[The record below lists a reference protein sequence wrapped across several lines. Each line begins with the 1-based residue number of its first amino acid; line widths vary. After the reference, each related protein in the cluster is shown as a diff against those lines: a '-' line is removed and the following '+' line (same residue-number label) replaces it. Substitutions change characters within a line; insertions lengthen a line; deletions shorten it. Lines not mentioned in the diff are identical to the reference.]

1 MTASTRR
8 LPSTTSDTDTNR
20 SFLIFNKPIP
30 QPSSI
35 QIYNVDTDMPGTPL
49 FEIITSNDPT
59 DFMETSTMSPKTQSP
74 QLIASTSLDTNS
86 LRDDNQDIDFNK
98 STKKLDKIVKKINT
112 INAEKEEKEQAE
124 PTNSPEPIVIYLDTS
139 NSPNGADQ
147 IQSPQ
152 SEQAPNGAD
161 QIQSPQSEQAPN
173 GETTSVQTK
182 HPDMLNK
189 NEPTRPPQAEIQK
202 SPASS
207 LIYKTPPSSP
217 PPDTISDLDEDDI
230 KALNEI
236 Q

>member
-20 SFLIFNKPIP
+20 SFLIFNTPTP
-30 QPSSI
+30 QPPSI
-35 QIYNVDTDMPGTPL
+35 QIFNVDTDTPGTAP
-49 FEIITSNDPT
+49 FEIVTSNDPT

-86 LRDDNQDIDFNK
+86 LRDNNQDLDFNK
-98 STKKLDKIVKKINT
+98 STKKLHKIVKKINT

-139 NSPNGADQ
+139 NSPNGADH
-147 IQSPQ
+147 
-152 SEQAPNGAD
+152 
-161 QIQSPQSEQAPN
+161 IQSPQSEQAPN
-173 GETTSVQTK
+173 GETTSAQPK
-182 HPDMLNK
+182 EPDMLDK
-189 NEPTRPPQAEIQK
+189 NEPTRLPQAETQK

-217 PPDTISDLDEDDI
+217 QPDTI
-230 KALNEI
+230 
-236 Q
+236 

>member
-1 MTASTRR
+1 MKKAKQAALKHSMAASTRR
-8 LPSTTSDTDTNR
+8 LPSSNSDTDTNR
-20 SFLIFNKPIP
+20 SFLIFNTPIP
-30 QPSSI
+30 QPPSI
-35 QIYNVDTDMPGTPL
+35 QIYNVDTDMPGTPP

-59 DFMETSTMSPKTQSP
+59 DFMETSKMSPKTQSP
-74 QLIASTSLDTNS
+74 QLIASTSLDTHS

-112 INAEKEEKEQAE
+112 INAEKEEKEQIE
-124 PTNSPEPIVIYLDTS
+124 TTNSPEPIVIYLDTS

-147 IQSPQ
+147 TH
-152 SEQAPNGAD
+152 
-161 QIQSPQSEQAPN
+161 SPQSEQAPN
-173 GETTSVQTK
+173 GEMPSAQTK
-182 HPDMLNK
+182 QPDMVNK
-189 NEPTRPPQAEIQK
+189 NEPSRPPQAEIKK

-230 KALNEI
+230 KALKEI